1 MMPERERLISCLLYG
16 LFIMDLSMQ
25 SINWSADNL
34 KNMSPAI
41 QSGDTSQR
49 IPFLTTVNCP

>member
-25 SINWSADNL
+25 SINYWSADNL

-49 IPFLTTVNCP
+49 IPFLTTVN

>member
-49 IPFLTTVNCP
+49 IPFLTTVN